1 MTAPPCKHTKA
12 VYHVKDIAEKMA
24 KQQASRARHP
34 IYTYWCAE
42 CRGWHLTKFEPAKY
56 REYQELLKAARNEID
71 ECAPKQAAKPA
82 PVTSPGHWT
91 ALQSAKTENHKQT
104 ERANNL
110 KRAVRKT
117 DSRLDLWDL
126 CLRPSVN
133 EAKLIAKLQAAKIP
147 RLIDRLRKVQQEL
160 AARTI
165 EGTRLR
171 DMLRL
176 IDSAW
181 IDRGRYVKSDQIE
194 GALRE
199 FRAGEAS

>member
-1 MTAPPCKHTKA
+1 MTAPPCKHNKA
-12 VYHVKDIAEKMA
+12 VYHVKDIAERMA

-34 IYTYWCAE
+34 IHTYWCAE
-42 CRGWHLTKFEPAKY
+42 CRGWHLTKFDPEKY
-56 REYQELLKAARNEID
+56 REYQELLKAARSEIN
-71 ECAPKQAAKPA
+71 ECAPTPAPKPA
-82 PVTSPGHWT
+82 PGHWT
-91 ALQSAKTENHKQT
+91 ALQAAKTETHKLT

-110 KRAVRKT
+110 KRAVRKA
-117 DSRLDLWDL
+117 DSRHGLWDL
-126 CLRPSVN
+126 CLRPSVS

-165 EGTRLR
+165 EATRLR
-171 DMLRL
+171 DLLRQ

-181 IDRGRYVKSDQIE
+181 VDRGRYVKTDQIE

-199 FRAGEAS
+199 WRGMENQA